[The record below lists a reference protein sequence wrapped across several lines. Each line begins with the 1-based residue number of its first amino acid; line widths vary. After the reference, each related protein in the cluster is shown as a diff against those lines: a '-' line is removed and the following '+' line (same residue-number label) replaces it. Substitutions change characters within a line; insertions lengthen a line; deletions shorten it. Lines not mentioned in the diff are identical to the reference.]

1 MDVGV
6 DHRGEGTTTG
16 SKKAEALLSLWQL
29 NQCSLIDIV
38 ARSAVPL
45 FSVLL
50 HPSLQHSSHDCPG
63 SCSTNGG
70 LNQLYDENEEKKG
83 KRAEW
88 MGMRPHK
95 PAVVATLW
103 VSPFP
108 SWL

>member
-50 HPSLQHSSHDCPG
+50 HPSLQQVMTVPDHAAP
-63 SCSTNGG
+63 T
-70 LNQLYDENEEKKG
+70 
-83 KRAEW
+83 A
-88 MGMRPHK
+88 
-95 PAVVATLW
+95 A
-103 VSPFP
+103 
-108 SWL
+108 